1 MGKRLYRSREDKIF
15 LGVLGGIAKYFDVD
29 PTLVRIAFIILCFL
43 EPVFIL
49 VYFLMAIVM
58 PEEHEEKIS
67 IEKIPEKAE
76 KLAKEIEESAMRIS
90 ERVEIETTKKD
101 NSKLFAA
108 ALILIGLLLIIRRTL
123 PWTFWFLSGDVILA
137 SILVLIGIY
146 LLVRG

>member
-76 KLAKEIEESAMRIS
+76 KLAKEI
-90 ERVEIETTKKD
+90 
-101 NSKLFAA
+101 
-108 ALILIGLLLIIRRTL
+108 
-123 PWTFWFLSGDVILA
+123 
-137 SILVLIGIY
+137 
-146 LLVRG
+146 